1 MKNNGSFQQ
10 YAIRIKVEGFNPE
23 GLLTECLSRGI
34 TMKDIRITNDLELFL
49 TLMMQDFERFR
60 MITKNK
66 YQITIIK
73 ESGYWPAARRLFR
86 NKGTVAGLVIFALL
100 LYYQST
106 FVSEIRISGYEK
118 YTETQIRNSLK
129 DAGLYEG
136 CSKRTDLSEVK
147 LHIYRELDNIA
158 WIGVKYTGNLSDI
171 SIVEGSE
178 TPAPTV
184 DQSKPSS
191 IIADKEGYVE
201 KTIARE
207 GLPAALPGTYVKPGD
222 VLITGIVPLRNTAY
236 GTPEAGLTERYVHAD
251 GEVYLRVPYRLT
263 YYQNRYKDITN
274 PTGKRIFGL
283 RVVFGDLKIDTA
295 KYQYTY
301 DNSVRSEK
309 NLFHLIRPIPLSASL
324 VQIKEV
330 EVERQERSKA
340 EITKAANIQMR
351 QAIKEKIPENAQ
363 ILNKSLKF
371 SPEENIIGVVIMLE
385 TLEKIG
391 REKEIVIGNPTD

>member
-1 MKNNGSFQQ
+1 MKNNGSFQE
-10 YAIRIKVEGFNPE
+10 YAVRIKVEGFEPE
-23 GLLTECLSRGI
+23 RLLTECLHKGI
-34 TMKDIRITNDLELFL
+34 AMKDIRITGDLELFL
-49 TLMMQDFERFR
+49 TLMMRDVERFR
-60 MITKNK
+60 TVAKNK

-73 ESGYWPAARRLFR
+73 ESGYWPAASRLFR
-86 NKGTVAGLVIFALL
+86 NKGTVAGLLLFVLL

-106 FVSEIRISGYEK
+106 FVSEIRISGYQK
-118 YTETQIRNSLK
+118 YTETQIRASLR
-129 DAGLYEG
+129 DAGICEG

-158 WIGVKYTGNLSDI
+158 WIGVKYTGNLADI

-178 TPAPTV
+178 PPVPAV

-191 IIADKEGYVE
+191 IVADKAGYVE

-207 GLPAALPGTYVKPGD
+207 GLPAAAPGTYVKPGD

-263 YYQNRYKDITN
+263 YYQERYNDITI
-274 PTGKRIFGL
+274 PTGKSIFGL
-283 RVVFGDLKIDTA
+283 RLVVGDLKIDTA
-295 KYQYTY
+295 KYRYTY
-301 DNSVRSEK
+301 DNSVCKEK
-309 NLFHLIRPIPLSASL
+309 KLFHLIRPIPFSASL
-324 VQIKEV
+324 IEIKEV
-330 EVERQERSKA
+330 EFERQERSKD
-340 EITKAANIQMR
+340 EITKAANMQLR

-371 SPEENIIGVVIMLE
+371 SREENIIGVVIMLE